1 MKRRVVFFTLY
12 IFSILP
18 TIYSRKEL
26 TMNAKEIVNELA
38 KNRVVEKLLS
48 HFNTVNKAD
57 LAQNIYMSLL
67 LKDDDFLTDLYT
79 TNRLNYYLIGAI
91 RNEVMSNTSIHSKEN
106 RKAGLIKGEVE
117 DIYDS
122 SKKYDVVDEDYESI
136 ADKVVDFLNTLSEA
150 EKEIA
155 WLFPMLNYDKEKK
168 EEIDIICHNYGIT
181 YNQYKKML
189 PKIKKKFQEHFKKGL
204 VGKKFQP
211 RIKDEVLQ
219 QDTAG
224 NIIAIYD
231 NLRDAADKLGFSI
244 DSIRRC
250 CNSDRKTYKGYI
262 FKFKKNI

>member
-1 MKRRVVFFTLY
+1 
-12 IFSILP
+12 
-18 TIYSRKEL
+18 
-26 TMNAKEIVNELA
+26 MNAKEIVNELA

-48 HFNTVNKAD
+48 HFSTVNKAD

-67 LKDDDFLTDLYT
+67 LKDDAFLTELYT
-79 TNRLNYYLIGAI
+79 NGRMNYYLIGAI

-117 DIYDS
+117 NIYDS
-122 SKKYDVVDEDYESI
+122 SKKYDMVNEGYESI
-136 ADKVVDFLNTLSEA
+136 SDEVVEFLNTLPEV

-155 WLFPMLNYDKEKK
+155 WLFPMLNYEKEKK
-168 EEIDIICHNYGIT
+168 EEIDIICNNYGIT

-204 VGKKFQP
+204 AGKKFEP
-211 RIKDEVLQ
+211 RIKDEIVQL
-219 QDTAG
+219 DTAG

-231 NLRDAADKLGFSI
+231 NLRDAADKLGFI
-244 DSIRRC
+244 LDNIRRC
-250 CNSDRKTYKGYI
+250 CNGNRKTYKGYI

>member
-1 MKRRVVFFTLY
+1 
-12 IFSILP
+12 
-18 TIYSRKEL
+18 
-26 TMNAKEIVNELA
+26 MNAKEIVNELA
-38 KNRVVEKLLS
+38 KNKTVEKLLI
-48 HFNTVNKAD
+48 HFNTINKAD

-67 LKDDDFLTDLYT
+67 LKDDDFLTDLYA

-122 SKKYDVVDEDYESI
+122 SKKYDIVDEDYESI
-136 ADKVVDFLNTLSEA
+136 SDEVVKFLNTLPEV

-155 WLFPMLNYDKEKK
+155 WLLPMLNFQKEKK

-181 YNQYKKML
+181 YNQYKKLL

-204 VGKKFQP
+204 VGKKFEL

-219 QDTAG
+219 EDTAG

-231 NLRDAADKLGFSI
+231 NLRDAADKLGFLI
-244 DSIRRC
+244 DNIRLC
-250 CNSDRKTYKGYI
+250 CNGKIKTYKGYI

>member
-1 MKRRVVFFTLY
+1 
-12 IFSILP
+12 
-18 TIYSRKEL
+18 
-26 TMNAKEIVNELA
+26 MNAKEIVNELA
-38 KNRVVEKLLS
+38 KNKTVEKLLI
-48 HFNTVNKAD
+48 HFNTINKAD

-67 LKDDDFLTDLYT
+67 LKDDDFLTDLYA

-91 RNEVMSNTSIHSKEN
+91 RNEVMSNTSVHSKEN
-106 RKAGLIKGEVE
+106 RKAGLVKGEVE

-122 SKKYDVVDEDYESI
+122 SKKYDIVDEEYESI
-136 ADKVVDFLNTLSEA
+136 SDEVVEFLNTLPEV

-155 WLFPMLNYDKEKK
+155 WLLPMLNFQKEKK

-181 YNQYKKML
+181 YNQYKKLL

-204 VGKKFQP
+204 VGKKFEL

-219 QDTAG
+219 EDTAG

-231 NLRDAADKLGFSI
+231 NLRDAADKLGFLI
-244 DSIRRC
+244 DNIRLC
-250 CNSDRKTYKGYI
+250 CNGKIKTYKGYI

>member
-1 MKRRVVFFTLY
+1 
-12 IFSILP
+12 
-18 TIYSRKEL
+18 
-26 TMNAKEIVNELA
+26 MNAKEIVNELA
-38 KNRVVEKLLS
+38 KNKTVEKLLI
-48 HFNTVNKAD
+48 HFNTINKAD

-67 LKDDDFLTDLYT
+67 LKDDDFLTDLYA

-91 RNEVMSNTSIHSKEN
+91 RNEVMSNTSVHSKEN
-106 RKAGLIKGEVE
+106 RKAGLVKGEVE

-122 SKKYDVVDEDYESI
+122 SKKYDIVDEEYESI
-136 ADKVVDFLNTLSEA
+136 SDEVVEFLNTLPEL

-155 WLFPMLNYDKEKK
+155 WLLPMLNFQKEKK

-181 YNQYKKML
+181 YNQYKKLL

-204 VGKKFQP
+204 VGKKFEL

-219 QDTAG
+219 EDTAG

-231 NLRDAADKLGFSI
+231 NLRDAADKLGFLI
-244 DSIRRC
+244 DNIRLC
-250 CNSDRKTYKGYI
+250 CNGKIKTYKGYI

>member
-1 MKRRVVFFTLY
+1 M
-12 IFSILP
+12 
-18 TIYSRKEL
+18 E
-26 TMNAKEIVNELA
+26 AKEIVNELA
-38 KNRVVEKLLS
+38 KNKTVEKLLI
-48 HFNTVNKAD
+48 HFNTINKAD

-67 LKDDDFLTDLYT
+67 LKDDDFLTDLYA

-122 SKKYDVVDEDYESI
+122 SKKYDIVDEDYESI
-136 ADKVVDFLNTLSEA
+136 SDEVVEFLNTLPEL

-155 WLFPMLNYDKEKK
+155 WLLPMLNFQKEKK

-181 YNQYKKML
+181 YNQYKKLL

-204 VGKKFQP
+204 VGKKFEL

-219 QDTAG
+219 EDTAG

-231 NLRDAADKLGFSI
+231 NLRDAADKLGFLI
-244 DSIRRC
+244 DNIRLC
-250 CNSDRKTYKGYI
+250 CNGKIKTYKGYI

>member
-1 MKRRVVFFTLY
+1 
-12 IFSILP
+12 
-18 TIYSRKEL
+18 
-26 TMNAKEIVNELA
+26 MNAKEIVCELA
-38 KNRVVEKLLS
+38 KNKTVEKLLT
-48 HFNTVNKAD
+48 HFNTINKAD

-67 LKDDDFLTDLYT
+67 LKDDDFLTELYT
-79 TNRLNYYLIGAI
+79 TNRMNYYIIGAI

-122 SKKYDVVDEDYESI
+122 SKKYDIVDEEYESI
-136 ADKVVDFLNTLSEA
+136 SDEVVEFLNTLPKI

-168 EEIDIICHNYGIT
+168 EEIDIILHNYNLT
-181 YNQYKKML
+181 YNQYQKLL

-204 VGKKFQP
+204 TGKKFQP
-211 RIKDEVLQ
+211 RIKDEVVQL
-219 QDTAG
+219 DIAG

-231 NLRDAADKLGFSI
+231 NLRDAADKLGYSN

-250 CNSDRKTYKGYI
+250 CNEDRKTYKGYI

>member
-1 MKRRVVFFTLY
+1 
-12 IFSILP
+12 
-18 TIYSRKEL
+18 
-26 TMNAKEIVNELA
+26 MNAKEIVNELA
-38 KNRVVEKLLS
+38 KNKTVEKLLI
-48 HFNTVNKAD
+48 HFNTINKAD

-67 LKDDDFLTDLYT
+67 LKDDDFLTDLYA

-122 SKKYDVVDEDYESI
+122 SKKYDIVDEDYESI
-136 ADKVVDFLNTLSEA
+136 SDEVVDFLNTLPEV

-155 WLFPMLNYDKEKK
+155 WLLPMLNFQKEKK

-181 YNQYKKML
+181 YNQYKKLL

-204 VGKKFQP
+204 VGKKFEL

-219 QDTAG
+219 EDIAG

-231 NLRDAADKLGFSI
+231 NLRDAADKLGFLI
-244 DSIRRC
+244 DNIRLC
-250 CNSDRKTYKGYI
+250 CNGKIKTYKGYI

>member
-1 MKRRVVFFTLY
+1 M
-12 IFSILP
+12 
-18 TIYSRKEL
+18 E
-26 TMNAKEIVNELA
+26 AKEIVNELA
-38 KNRVVEKLLS
+38 KNKTVEKLLI
-48 HFNTVNKAD
+48 HFNTINKAD

-67 LKDDDFLTDLYT
+67 LKDDDFLTDLYA

-91 RNEVMSNTSIHSKEN
+91 RNEVMSDTSIHSKEN

-122 SKKYDVVDEDYESI
+122 SKKYDIVDEDYESI
-136 ADKVVDFLNTLSEA
+136 SDEVVEFLNTLPEV

-155 WLFPMLNYDKEKK
+155 WLLPMLNFQKEKK

-181 YNQYKKML
+181 YNQYKKLL

-204 VGKKFQP
+204 VGKKFEL

-219 QDTAG
+219 EDTAG

-231 NLRDAADKLGFSI
+231 NLRDAADKLGFLI
-244 DSIRRC
+244 DNIRLC
-250 CNSDRKTYKGYI
+250 CNGKIKTYKGYI

>member
-1 MKRRVVFFTLY
+1 MK
-12 IFSILP
+12 
-18 TIYSRKEL
+18 
-26 TMNAKEIVNELA
+26 AKEIVEILA
-38 KNRVVEKLLS
+38 KEKVVENLLK
-48 HFNTVNKAD
+48 HYFTENKED
-57 LAQNIYMSLL
+57 LAQNLYMYLL
-67 LKDDDFLTDLYT
+67 GKDDDFLTELYT
-79 TNRLNYYLIGAI
+79 SGKINYYLIGAI
-91 RNEVMSNTSIHSKEN
+91 RNEIMSTKSLHSREN

-122 SKKYDVVDEDYESI
+122 SKKYDIVDEEYESI
-136 ADKVVDFLNTLSEA
+136 SDEVVRFLNSLPEV

-168 EEIDIICHNYGIT
+168 EEIDIILHNYNLT
-181 YNQYKKML
+181 YNKYQKLL

-211 RIKDEVLQ
+211 RIKDEVVQ
-219 QDTAG
+219 EDTAG

-250 CNSDRKTYKGYI
+250 CNSDRKTYKGFI

>member
-1 MKRRVVFFTLY
+1 
-12 IFSILP
+12 
-18 TIYSRKEL
+18 
-26 TMNAKEIVNELA
+26 MNAKEIVNELA
-38 KNRVVEKLLS
+38 KNKIVEKLLT
-48 HFNTVNKAD
+48 HFNTINKAD

-91 RNEVMSNTSIHSKEN
+91 RNEVMSNKSIHSREN

-122 SKKYDVVDEDYESI
+122 SKKYDMADEDYESI
-136 ADKVVDFLNTLSEA
+136 SDEVVDFLNTLPEV

-155 WLFPMLNYDKEKK
+155 WLFPMLNFNKEKK

-181 YNQYKKML
+181 YSLYKKLL

-204 VGKKFQP
+204 AGKKFEL
-211 RIKDEVLQ
+211 RIKDEVVQL
-219 QDTAG
+219 DTAG

-231 NLRDAADKLGFSI
+231 NLRDAADKLGFLL
-244 DSIRRC
+244 DNIRLC
-250 CNSDRKTYKGYI
+250 CNGKIKTYKGYI

>member
-1 MKRRVVFFTLY
+1 
-12 IFSILP
+12 
-18 TIYSRKEL
+18 
-26 TMNAKEIVNELA
+26 MNAKEIVCELA

-48 HFNTVNKAD
+48 HFSTINKAD

-67 LKDDDFLTDLYT
+67 LKDDAFLTDLYT
-79 TNRLNYYLIGAI
+79 NGRMNYYLIGAI
-91 RNEVMSNTSIHSKEN
+91 KNEVMSNTSIHSKEN

-117 DIYDS
+117 NIYDS
-122 SKKYDVVDEDYESI
+122 TKKYDVVDEDYESI
-136 ADKVVDFLNTLSEA
+136 SDEVVEFLNTLTEA

-155 WLFPMLNYDKEKK
+155 WLFPMLNYEKEKK

-204 VGKKFQP
+204 AGKKFQP
-211 RIKDEVLQ
+211 RIKDEVVQ
-219 QDTAG
+219 EDTAG

-231 NLRDAADKLGFSI
+231 NLRDAADKLGFI
-244 DSIRRC
+244 LDNIRRC
-250 CNSDRKTYKGYI
+250 CNGDRKTYKGFI

>member
-1 MKRRVVFFTLY
+1 MK
-12 IFSILP
+12 
-18 TIYSRKEL
+18 
-26 TMNAKEIVNELA
+26 AKEIVNELA
-38 KNRVVEKLLS
+38 KNKTVEKLLR
-48 HFNTVNKAD
+48 NYTTINKAD

-67 LKDDDFLTDLYT
+67 LKDDAFLNDLYT
-79 TNRLNYYLIGAI
+79 SGRMNYYIVGAI

-122 SKKYDVVDEDYESI
+122 SKKYDIVDADYESI
-136 ADKVVDFLNTLSEA
+136 SDEVVEFLNTLSEA

-181 YNQYKKML
+181 YNQYKKLL

-204 VGKKFQP
+204 VGKKFEP
-211 RIKDEVLQ
+211 RIKDEVVQ
-219 QDTAG
+219 EDTAG

-231 NLRDAADKLGFSI
+231 NLRDAADKLGFII
-244 DSIRRC
+244 DNIRLC
-250 CNSDRKTYKGYI
+250 CNGKIKTYKGYI

>member
-1 MKRRVVFFTLY
+1 
-12 IFSILP
+12 
-18 TIYSRKEL
+18 
-26 TMNAKEIVNELA
+26 MNAKEIVNELA
-38 KNRVVEKLLS
+38 QNKTVEKLLR
-48 HFNTVNKAD
+48 NYTTQNKAD

-79 TNRLNYYLIGAI
+79 NGRMNYYLIGAI
-91 RNEVMSNTSIHSKEN
+91 KNEVMSNTSIHSKEN

-122 SKKYDVVDEDYESI
+122 SKKYNLVDEEYESI
-136 ADKVVDFLNTLSEA
+136 SDEVVEFLNTLPEV

-155 WLFPMLNYDKEKK
+155 WLFPMLNYEKEKK
-168 EEIDIICHNYGIT
+168 EEIDIILHNYGIT
-181 YNQYKKML
+181 YNQYQKLL

-204 VGKKFQP
+204 AGKKFQP
-211 RIKDEVLQ
+211 RIKDKVVQL
-219 QDTAG
+219 DTAG

-231 NLRDAADKLGFSI
+231 NLRDAADKLGFSL

-250 CNSDRKTYKGYI
+250 CNSDRKTYKGFI

>member
-1 MKRRVVFFTLY
+1 
-12 IFSILP
+12 
-18 TIYSRKEL
+18 
-26 TMNAKEIVNELA
+26 MNTKEIVKELA

-48 HFNTVNKAD
+48 HFNTINKAD

-67 LKDDDFLTDLYT
+67 LKDDDFLTDLYA

-91 RNEVMSNTSIHSKEN
+91 RNEGMSNTSIHSKEN

-117 DIYDS
+117 DIYD
-122 SKKYDVVDEDYESI
+122 KKYDMANEDYESI
-136 ADKVVDFLNTLSEA
+136 SDEVVKFLNTLPEA

-155 WLFPMLNYDKEKK
+155 WLFPMLNYEKEKK
-168 EEIDIICHNYGIT
+168 EEIDIILHNYNLT

-204 VGKKFQP
+204 AGKKFQP
-211 RIKDEVLQ
+211 RIKDEVVQ
-219 QDTAG
+219 EDTAG

-231 NLRDAADKLGFSI
+231 NLRDGADKLGFSI
-244 DSIRRC
+244 DSIRLC
-250 CNSDRKTYKGYI
+250 CNGNIKTYKGFI

>member
-1 MKRRVVFFTLY
+1 MK
-12 IFSILP
+12 
-18 TIYSRKEL
+18 
-26 TMNAKEIVNELA
+26 AKEIVEILA
-38 KNRVVEKLLS
+38 KEKVVENLLK
-48 HFNTVNKAD
+48 HYFTENKED
-57 LAQNIYMSLL
+57 LAQNLYMYLL
-67 LKDDDFLTDLYT
+67 GKDDDFLTELYT
-79 TNRLNYYLIGAI
+79 SGKINYYLIGAI
-91 RNEVMSNTSIHSKEN
+91 RNEIMSTKSLHSREN

-122 SKKYDVVDEDYESI
+122 SKKYDIVDEEYESI
-136 ADKVVDFLNTLSEA
+136 SDEVVRFLNSLPEV

-168 EEIDIICHNYGIT
+168 EEIDIILHNYNLT
-181 YNQYKKML
+181 YNKYQKLL

-211 RIKDEVLQ
+211 RIKDEVVQ
-219 QDTAG
+219 EDTAG

-244 DSIRRC
+244 YSIRRC
-250 CNSDRKTYKGYI
+250 CNSDRKTYKGFI

>member
-1 MKRRVVFFTLY
+1 
-12 IFSILP
+12 
-18 TIYSRKEL
+18 
-26 TMNAKEIVNELA
+26 MNAKEIVNELA

-48 HFNTVNKAD
+48 NFSTVNKAD

-67 LKDDDFLTDLYT
+67 GKDDAFLTDLYT
-79 TNRLNYYLIGAI
+79 SGRMNYYLIGAI
-91 RNEVMSNTSIHSKEN
+91 KNEVMSNTSIHSKEN

-122 SKKYDVVDEDYESI
+122 SKKYNIVNEEYESI
-136 ADKVVDFLNTLSEA
+136 SDEVVEFLNTLPEV

-204 VGKKFQP
+204 AGKKFEP
-211 RIKDEVLQ
+211 RIKDEIVQL
-219 QDTAG
+219 DTAG

-231 NLRDAADKLGFSI
+231 NLRDAADKLGFI
-244 DSIRRC
+244 LDNIRRC
-250 CNSDRKTYKGYI
+250 CNGNRKTYKGFV

>member
-1 MKRRVVFFTLY
+1 
-12 IFSILP
+12 
-18 TIYSRKEL
+18 
-26 TMNAKEIVNELA
+26 MNAKEIVNELA
-38 KNRVVEKLLS
+38 KNKTVEKLLI
-48 HFNTVNKAD
+48 HFNTINKAD

-67 LKDDDFLTDLYT
+67 LKDDDFLTDLYA

-91 RNEVMSNTSIHSKEN
+91 RNEVMSNTSVHSKEN
-106 RKAGLIKGEVE
+106 RKAGLVKGEVE

-122 SKKYDVVDEDYESI
+122 SKKYDIVDEDYESI
-136 ADKVVDFLNTLSEA
+136 SDEVVEFLNTLPEV

-155 WLFPMLNYDKEKK
+155 WLLPMLNFQKEKK

-181 YNQYKKML
+181 YNQYKKLL

-204 VGKKFQP
+204 VGKKFEL

-219 QDTAG
+219 EDTAG

-231 NLRDAADKLGFSI
+231 NLRDAADKLGFII
-244 DSIRRC
+244 DNIRLC
-250 CNSDRKTYKGYI
+250 CNGKIKTYKGYI

>member
-1 MKRRVVFFTLY
+1 MD
-12 IFSILP
+12 
-18 TIYSRKEL
+18 
-26 TMNAKEIVNELA
+26 AKEIVNELA
-38 KNRVVEKLLS
+38 KNKTVEKLLI
-48 HFNTVNKAD
+48 HFNTINKAD

-67 LKDDDFLTDLYT
+67 LKDDDFLTDLYA

-91 RNEVMSNTSIHSKEN
+91 RNEVMSDTSIHSKEN
-106 RKAGLIKGEVE
+106 RKAGLVKGEVE

-122 SKKYDVVDEDYESI
+122 SKKYDIVDEEYESI
-136 ADKVVDFLNTLSEA
+136 SDEVVEFLNTLPEL

-155 WLFPMLNYDKEKK
+155 WLLPMLNFQKEKK

-181 YNQYKKML
+181 YNQYKKLL

-204 VGKKFQP
+204 VGKKFEL

-219 QDTAG
+219 EDTAG

-231 NLRDAADKLGFSI
+231 NLRDAADKLGFII
-244 DSIRRC
+244 DNIRLC
-250 CNSDRKTYKGYI
+250 CNGKIKTYKGYI

>member
-1 MKRRVVFFTLY
+1 M
-12 IFSILP
+12 
-18 TIYSRKEL
+18 E
-26 TMNAKEIVNELA
+26 AKEIVNELA
-38 KNRVVEKLLS
+38 KNKTVEKLLI
-48 HFNTVNKAD
+48 HFNTINKAD

-67 LKDDDFLTDLYT
+67 LKDDDFLTDLYA

-91 RNEVMSNTSIHSKEN
+91 RNEVMSDTSIHSKEN
-106 RKAGLIKGEVE
+106 RKAGLVKGEVE

-122 SKKYDVVDEDYESI
+122 SKKYDIVDEEYESI
-136 ADKVVDFLNTLSEA
+136 SDEVVEFLNTLPEL

-155 WLFPMLNYDKEKK
+155 WLLPMLNFQKEKK

-181 YNQYKKML
+181 YNQYKKLL

-204 VGKKFQP
+204 VGKKFEL

-219 QDTAG
+219 EDTAG

-231 NLRDAADKLGFSI
+231 NLRDAADKLGFII
-244 DSIRRC
+244 DNIRLC
-250 CNSDRKTYKGYI
+250 CNGKIKTYKGYI